1 MQLKTVSSINS
12 GFRYSKPNN
21 KQCHL
26 PENGRKLG
34 SANWI
39 ETLRQKKT
47 GSAEMN
53 AEQFFNQKTI
63 LDLSFF
69 NFRNAIT
76 AAYFANRDLE
86 IQRVNENFRSFFPVL
101 GNVTNASMPDVLEQL
116 GLPGKQIDQ
125 YREDLATK
133 GSVLLPKVEISVD
146 GVQRFYSLLSAHT
159 TDSDFSYLNGV
170 QGQFVDRTEEWA
182 LRRERE
188 ELLAQKIKDRELIEE
203 KSKQLENLANRLAK
217 YLSPQ
222 IYSSIF
228 SETEDKSHTHTRKN
242 LTIFFSDIV
251 RFTDLSD
258 MLEPERLATVI
269 NSYLS
274 EMTNVALEYGGTI
287 DKFIGDAV
295 LVFFGDP
302 ETQGEAEDAMRC
314 VEMALKMQERIASLQ
329 SYWKKS
335 GIPNDLQV
343 RMGIATGYCTVGNF
357 GSDQRLEY
365 TALGSSVNLAARLQD
380 MAAPDS
386 ILTDQNT
393 LSLIGR
399 HVISEL
405 KGEFTPKGFA
415 REVRY
420 FQINGLAE
428 TALVR
433 RGRELSHVGKHVEVN
448 VLNSS
453 DIRAAIE
460 ELAEIQERFR
470 KQMEQSTYET

>member
-1 MQLKTVSSINS
+1 
-12 GFRYSKPNN
+12 
-21 KQCHL
+21 
-26 PENGRKLG
+26 
-34 SANWI
+34 
-39 ETLRQKKT
+39 
-47 GSAEMN
+47 MN